1 MKSKYTSAIAVHPHN
16 KKINGLKNISDSQSP
31 FPSGRDLGRGSYSF
45 INNIT
50 GWIMCCFACT
60 VFIMTSEAGGSFWDC
75 GEFVS
80 SCYKLQIPHPPGA
93 PLFIML
99 GRIFILLFGNNPLT
113 AAKAVNTMSA
123 LASGFTIL
131 FLFWTITHF
140 ARKIVQRDIS
150 KALTTQQIIAIM
162 AAGVVGALAGTFTDS
177 FWYSA
182 VEGEVYAM
190 SSFFTAI
197 VFWAALKWERVADE
211 PGADKWIV
219 FIFFMI
225 GLSIGVHLLCL
236 LCIPA
241 IVMIY
246 YFKRRNSFKY
256 PVIRKYFIR
265 IILIGGAAA
274 ILIALAS
281 AQSEA
286 DPARGIPMDGT
297 VAGLL
302 LLAIPIAIGILFL
315 VERIKK
321 DKKELYGGVYI
332 FMVLGVVIFGVIL
345 KGVIQYSIKAAGAF
359 DIFFVN
365 DLKLPFFTGFAFF
378 FVLIGVAIWWG
389 LRFASRKNLSH
400 LNLALWCVTFVLI
413 GYSSYVTTLIR
424 SNADPSIDIFNVD
437 NPQALAGYLGRDQ
450 YGDFPLLYGQSFNA
464 QPADYAYSSMKYEKG
479 AYQYIPAGKDVSY
492 VFMPKDKMVFPRMW
506 DMTNDQNHADY
517 YAFFANIQKSNDGT
531 YERSPTFAENLRFF
545 LSYQTYFMY
554 IRYFLWNCSGKQ
566 NDVQGIFTGNVRDG
580 NWITGIPIIDNVLY
594 GDQSTMPDSVQ
605 QSKGH
610 NVMYM
615 LPFILGIIGLLY
627 QARKKGSDA
636 LVNMLFFLSTGFAIV
651 IYINQPGFQPRERD
665 YAYTGSFYV
674 FAIWIGLA
682 VLYFIDLAT
691 SWDKKLLKTVLI
703 NALALCALLMIF
715 IMIAGYGA
723 APGLTVGIAAFV
735 LIALI
740 AAGLPYTL
748 QYLKNKQAI
757 IISAFII
764 SFFVPVLMAVQE
776 WDDHDRHKK
785 QLSRDIARDYLE
797 SCAPNAILF
806 TLGDNDT
813 YPLWYAQEVEGIRPD
828 VRIVITTL
836 LGTDWMIGELRHKV
850 NNSAPV
856 DVIWSPD
863 QVQGNKRDY
872 IIYQPNPQFP
882 DNRYYDLYDMMKNWA
897 GSDDPSK
904 MYDRGDGDI
913 VNTFP
918 VHKVAV
924 PVDTALVRANGTV
937 NADDKV
943 VDAMRFDLPDK
954 NILLKNDLAILN
966 IIAANKW
973 KRPIYFT
980 MPYTS
985 LGFGKYLRRDGL
997 AYRLVPVENPTVN
1010 SNRMYDLVMNSK
1022 KWSYGNAQLQNV
1034 YYDEIN
1040 RTQLLSIRNADVDLA
1055 FDLTAKNKIDE
1066 AKNVLEH
1073 DDKMI
1078 LETNMPYGMTST
1090 NNNHNRISLGFL
1102 EACYRCG
1109 DTKLATKVAA
1119 SVQKD
1124 LLQQR
1129 RYYQS
1134 LDDEKKTNMQY
1145 EISTNE
1151 SLIQLLDQLN
1161 KMYAEKKNG
1170 LE

>member
-1 MKSKYTSAIAVHPHN
+1 MKFN
-16 KKINGLKNISDSQSP
+16 
-31 FPSGRDLGRGSYSF
+31 R

-50 GWIMCCFACT
+50 GWAMCCLACT
-60 VFIMTSEAGGSFWDC
+60 VYIMTSEAGGSFWDC

-80 SCYKLQIPHPPGA
+80 SCFKLQIPHPPGA

-99 GRIFILLFGNNPLT
+99 GRIFIVLFGNNPMT
-113 AAKAVNTMSA
+113 AAKAVNIMSA

-131 FLFWTITHF
+131 FLFWSITHF
-140 ARKIVQRDIS
+140 ARKIVQPDAS
-150 KALTTQQIIAIM
+150 KELTRLQIFSIM

-177 FWYSA
+177 FWFSA

-211 PGADKWIV
+211 PGADRWLV

-241 IVMIY
+241 IVMIW
-246 YFKRRNSFKY
+246 YFRRRSSFKY
-256 PVIRKYFIR
+256 TVIRKYFLR
-265 IILIGGAAA
+265 IVFIGGVGA
-274 ILIALAS
+274 LLVALAV
-281 AQSEA
+281 AQSEV
-286 DPARGIPMDGT
+286 DDARGIPMDRT
-297 VAGLL
+297 VAGLIFL
-302 LLAIPIAIGILFL
+302 CIPIAIGILFL

-321 DKKELYGGVYI
+321 EKKELYGGVYI
-332 FMVLGVVIFGVIL
+332 FMVLSVVIFGLIL

-365 DLKLPFFTGFAFF
+365 DLHLPFFTGFAFF
-378 FVLIGVAIWWG
+378 FVLVVVAIWWG
-389 LRFASRKNLSH
+389 LRFSSRRNLQH
-400 LNLALWCVTFVLI
+400 LSLALWCVTFVLV

-450 YGDFPLLYGQSFNA
+450 YGDFPLLYGQNFTA

-479 AYQYIPAGKDVSY
+479 EHEYTPGGKDVSY
-492 VFMPKDKMVFPRMW
+492 VFQPKDKMIFPRMW

-517 YAFFANIQKSNDGT
+517 YAFFANIQKSNEGS
-531 YERSPTFAENLRFF
+531 YERSPTFADNLRFF
-545 LSYQTYFMY
+545 LSYQMYFMY
-554 IRYFLWNCSGKQ
+554 VRYFFWNFSGKQ
-566 NDVQGIFTGNVRDG
+566 NDVQGIFSGNVRDG
-580 NWITGIPIIDNVLY
+580 NWITGIPVIDNVLY
-594 GDQSTMPDSVQ
+594 GDQGMMPDSVQ

-627 QARKKGSDA
+627 QAKKKGSDA
-636 LVNMLFFLSTGFAIV
+636 LVSMLLFLSTGFAIV

-665 YAYTGSFYV
+665 YAYVGSFYV

-691 SWDKKLLKTVLI
+691 SWNKKLLKNVLI
-703 NALALCALLMIF
+703 NTAAISSILMIF

-723 APGLTVGIAAFV
+723 AAGVTVGIATFAC
-735 LIALI
+735 IALI
-740 AAGLPYTL
+740 AAVLPYTL
-748 QYLKNKQAI
+748 QFLKNKQAI
-757 IISAFII
+757 TIAAFIL
-764 SFFVPVLMAVQE
+764 SLLVPILMGRQE

-785 QLSRDIARDYLE
+785 ELSRDIAKDYLE

-806 TLGDNDT
+806 SIGDNDT

-836 LGTDWMIGELRHKV
+836 LGTDWMIDELRHKV
-850 NNSAPV
+850 NSSDPV
-856 DVIWSPD
+856 DVIWTPD

-882 DNRYYDLYDMMKNWA
+882 DNRYYDLYDMMKNWV

-924 PVDTALVRANGTV
+924 PVDTTLVRTNGTV

-943 VDAMRFDLPDK
+943 MDALRFDLPGK
-954 NILLKNDLAILN
+954 SILLKNDLAILN

-980 MPYTS
+980 MPYNS

-997 AYRLVPVENPTVN
+997 SYRLVPVENPTVN
-1010 SNRMYDLVMNSK
+1010 SNKMYDLVMNSK
-1022 KWSYGNAQLQNV
+1022 KWNYGNAQLQNV
-1034 YYDEIN
+1034 YYDELN
-1040 RTQLLSIRNADVDLA
+1040 RAQLLSIRNADVDIA
-1055 FDLTAKNKIDE
+1055 FDFIDKNKPGE

-1109 DTKLATKVAA
+1109 DAKLASKVAA

-1134 LDDEKKTNMQY
+1134 LDSDKKSNMQY

-1151 SLIQLLDQLN
+1151 NLIQLLDQLN
-1161 KMYAEKKNG
+1161 KAYATKRNG

>member
-1 MKSKYTSAIAVHPHN
+1 MKFN
-16 KKINGLKNISDSQSP
+16 
-31 FPSGRDLGRGSYSF
+31 R

-50 GWIMCCFACT
+50 GWAMCCFACT
-60 VFIMTSEAGGSFWDC
+60 VYIMTSEAGGSFWDC

-80 SCYKLQIPHPPGA
+80 SCFKLQIPHPPGA
-93 PLFIML
+93 PLFVML
-99 GRIFILLFGNNPLT
+99 GRIFILLFGNNPMT

-140 ARKIVQRDIS
+140 ARKIVQRDTS
-150 KALTTQQIIAIM
+150 KALTNQQILSIM

-246 YFKRRNSFKY
+246 YFKRRSSFKY
-256 PVIRKYFIR
+256 SVIRKYFIR
-265 IILIGGAAA
+265 IVLIGGVAAL
-274 ILIALAS
+274 LIALAA
-281 AQSEA
+281 AQSEVDA
-286 DPARGIPMDGT
+286 ARGIPMDGT
-297 VAGLL
+297 VAGLVF
-302 LLAIPIAIGILFL
+302 LAIPIAIGILFL

-345 KGVIQYSIKAAGAF
+345 KGVIQYSIEAAGAF

-365 DLKLPFFTGFAFF
+365 NLGLPFFTGFAFF
-378 FVLIGVAIWWG
+378 FVLVGVAIWWG
-389 LRFASRKNLSH
+389 LRFSSRKKLSH
-400 LNLALWCVTFVLI
+400 LSLALWCVTFVLI

-479 AYQYIPAGKDVSY
+479 EHTYIPSGKDVSY
-492 VFMPKDKMVFPRMW
+492 VFLPKDKMTFPRMW

-517 YAFFANIQKSNDGT
+517 YAFFANIQKSNDGA

-554 IRYFLWNCSGKQ
+554 IRYFFWNFSGKQ

-594 GDQSTMPDSVQ
+594 GDQSMMPDSVQ

-615 LPFILGIIGLLY
+615 LPFILGIIGLIY
-627 QARKKGSDA
+627 QAKKKGSDT

-691 SWDKKLLKTVLI
+691 SWDKKLLKNVLI
-703 NALALCALLMIF
+703 NSTAISAILMIF

-723 APGLTVGIAAFV
+723 AAGITVGIATFAF
-735 LIALI
+735 IAFI
-740 AAGLPYTL
+740 AAGLPYIL
-748 QYLKNKQAI
+748 QFLKNKQAI

-764 SFFVPVLMAVQE
+764 SLLVPVLMGVQE

-806 TLGDNDT
+806 TIGDNDT

-836 LGTDWMIGELRHKV
+836 LGTDWMIDELMHKV
-850 NNSAPV
+850 NNSDPV
-856 DVIWSPD
+856 DVIWTPD

-872 IIYQPNPQFP
+872 ILYQPNPQFP
-882 DNRYYDLYDMMKNWA
+882 DNRYYDLYDMMKNWV

-924 PVDTALVRANGTV
+924 PVDKALVHANGTV
-937 NADDKV
+937 NADDKL
-943 VDAMRFDLPDK
+943 VDALRFQLPDK
-954 NILLKNDLAILN
+954 NLLLKNDLAILN

-1010 SNRMYDLVMNSK
+1010 SGRMYDLVMDRK
-1022 KWSYGNAQLQNV
+1022 KWSYGNAQLSNV

-1040 RTQLLSIRNADVDLA
+1040 RTQLLSIRNADLDLA
-1055 FDLTAKNKIDE
+1055 FDLIAKNNLAE
-1066 AKNVLEH
+1066 ARNVLEH

-1078 LETNMPYGMTST
+1078 LEKNMPYGMTST

-1109 DTKLATKVAA
+1109 DTKLAAKVTA

-1124 LLQQR
+1124 LVQQR

-1134 LDDEKKTNMQY
+1134 LDDDKKANMQY

-1151 SLIQLLDQLN
+1151 NLIQLLDQLN
-1161 KMYAEKKNG
+1161 KTYVRKNV

>member
-1 MKSKYTSAIAVHPHN
+1 MKFN
-16 KKINGLKNISDSQSP
+16 
-31 FPSGRDLGRGSYSF
+31 R

-50 GWIMCCFACT
+50 GWVMCCFACT
-60 VFIMTSEAGGSFWDC
+60 VYIMTSEAGGSFWDC

-80 SCYKLQIPHPPGA
+80 SCFKLQIPHPPGA
-93 PLFIML
+93 PLFVML
-99 GRIFILLFGNNPLT
+99 GRIFILLFGNNPMT
-113 AAKAVNTMSA
+113 AAKAVNIMNA

-140 ARKIVQRDIS
+140 AKKIVQPDAS
-150 KALTTQQIIAIM
+150 KELTRLQIFSIM

-197 VFWAALKWERVADE
+197 VFWAALKWERTADE
-211 PGADKWIV
+211 PGADRWLV

-246 YFKRRNSFKY
+246 YFRRRSSFKY
-256 PVIRKYFIR
+256 AVIRKYFIR
-265 IILIGGAAA
+265 IVLIGGAAA
-274 ILIALAS
+274 ILLALAA
-281 AQSEA
+281 AQSAVDE
-286 DPARGIPMDGT
+286 ARGIPMDGT
-297 VAGLL
+297 VAGLIF
-302 LLAIPIAIGILFL
+302 LAIPMAIGILYL
-315 VERIKK
+315 VEHIKK
-321 DKKELYGGVYI
+321 EKKELYGGVYI
-332 FMVLGVVIFGVIL
+332 FMVLGVLIFGLIL
-345 KGVIQYSIKAAGAF
+345 EGVIQYSIKAAGAF

-365 DLKLPFFTGFAFF
+365 NLGLPFFTGFAFF
-378 FVLIGVAIWWG
+378 FLLVAVGIWWG
-389 LRFASRKNLSH
+389 LRFASRKNLFH
-400 LNLALWCVTFVLI
+400 LSLALWCVTFVLI

-479 AYQYIPAGKDVSY
+479 ERNYIPSGKDVSY
-492 VFMPKDKMVFPRMW
+492 VFLPKDKRIFPRMW

-517 YAFFANIQKSNDGT
+517 YAFFANIQKGQDGS

-554 IRYFLWNCSGKQ
+554 VRYFLWNFSGKQ

-580 NWITGIPIIDNVLY
+580 NWITGIPVIDNILY
-594 GDQSTMPDSVQ
+594 GNQSMMPDSVQ

-627 QARKKGSDA
+627 HAKKKGSDA
-636 LVNMLFFLSTGFAIV
+636 LINMLLFLSTGFAIV

-665 YAYTGSFYV
+665 YAYVGSFYV
-674 FAIWIGLA
+674 FAIWMGLS
-682 VLYFIDLAT
+682 VLYFVDLAI
-691 SWDKKLLKTVLI
+691 SWDKKLLKNVLI
-703 NALALCALLMIF
+703 NAAAISAMLMIF
-715 IMIAGYGA
+715 IMISGYGA
-723 APGLTVGIAAFV
+723 TPGLTVGIATFAF
-735 LIALI
+735 IALI
-740 AAGLPYTL
+740 AAGFPYLL

-764 SFFVPVLMAVQE
+764 SLLVPVLMGAQE

-806 TLGDNDT
+806 TIGDNDT

-850 NNSAPV
+850 NNSDPV
-856 DVIWSPD
+856 DVIWSAE

-872 IIYQPNPQFP
+872 IVYQPNPQFP

-924 PVDTALVRANGTV
+924 PVDTTLVRTNGTV

-1010 SNRMYDLVMNSK
+1010 SNRMYDLVMDPK

-1034 YYDEIN
+1034 YYDEMN
-1040 RTQLLSIRNADVDLA
+1040 RSQLLSILNADVDLA
-1055 FDLTAKNKIDE
+1055 FDLVDRNKMNE

-1090 NNNHNRISLGFL
+1090 NNNHNRISIGFL

-1134 LDDEKKTNMQY
+1134 LDDDKKTNMQY
-1145 EISTNE
+1145 EISTDEN
-1151 SLIQLLDQLN
+1151 LIQVLNELN
-1161 KMYAEKKNG
+1161 KTYAGKKSG